1 MVLLFKI
8 YRGNT
13 DTRTVTVVSNGAA
26 FDMTGYSM
34 KFVVKKSFS
43 NPDADALINKDV
55 VFSAPAT
62 GIGVLSLIQTDT
74 SIDPGNYVCELK
86 LYDAAK
92 TLIRTLGD
100 PGLFLIKDVVLQ
112 EV

>member
-1 MVLLFKI
+1 MGPDIVI

-13 DTRTVTVVSNGAA
+13 DTRTITITSGGVA
-26 FDMTGYSM
+26 FDMTGYTL
-34 KFVVKKSFS
+34 KFVVKKNLSDL
-43 NPDADALINKDV
+43 DANALINKAV
-55 VFSAPAT
+55 VFSVPAT
-62 GIGVLSLIQTDT
+62 GIGVLSLTHTDM
-74 SIDPGNYVCELK
+74 SIAPGKNTYELK
-86 LYDAAK
+86 LYDAAR